1 MVRILYAG
9 YLACALYFLYPLVH
23 DTLTFSTDCVRS
35 ALPMGAPGLSTNAAS
50 SADGH
55 ANRCVPGPHVGIATG
70 RGA

>member
-9 YLACALYFLYPLVH
+9 YLAFALYLLYPLVH

-35 ALPMGAPGLSTNAAS
+35 ALPMGAPGLSPNAAS

-55 ANRCVPGPHVGIATG
+55 ANRCVSSPHVGIATG

>member
-9 YLACALYFLYPLVH
+9 YLAFALYLLYPLVH

-35 ALPMGAPGLSTNAAS
+35 ALPMGAPWLSPNAAS
-50 SADGH
+50 SADEH
-55 ANRCVPGPHVGIATG
+55 ANRCVSSPHVGIATG